1 MASVSGT
8 LKYGLNLGLFVRGA
22 HGVAMIVDLHNIC

>member
-8 LKYGLNLGLFVRGA
+8 HKYGLNLGLFGRGV
-22 HGVAMIVDLHNIC
+22 HGVAMTMDL